1 MCLKGEFNKYLYC
14 DIRLLPT
21 FNSKDLIM
29 FSIMSNFLETF
40 MRTKSVKSVQ
50 LLTLGAND
58 SGHTSGLGAPNR
70 KLLQPLAMNVG

>member
-1 MCLKGEFNKYLYC
+1 
-14 DIRLLPT
+14 
-21 FNSKDLIM
+21 M